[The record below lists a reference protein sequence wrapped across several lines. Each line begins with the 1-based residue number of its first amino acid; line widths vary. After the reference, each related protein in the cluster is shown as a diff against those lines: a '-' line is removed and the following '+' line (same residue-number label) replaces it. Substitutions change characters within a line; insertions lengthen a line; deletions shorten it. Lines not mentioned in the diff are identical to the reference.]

1 MTVPPQTMEVI
12 LTLDATVIIISTV
25 GPRGYV
31 LLAYPR
37 SEVHQIPIPSDPT
50 QHHVATSVSDSIIMI
65 EI

>member
-12 LTLDATVIIISTV
+12 LTLDATVIISTV
-25 GPRGYV
+25 GPTAYV